1 MVAIEDAL
9 YQVARMNKV
18 VDETAVMSVREDF
31 PVLASM
37 VRGKPLVYF
46 DNAATTQKP
55 KLVIDRLSRFYAHEN
70 ANIHRG
76 LHFLSENATR
86 SYEEARQKVAQ
97 FLGAADSSEI
107 VFTRGAT
114 ESINLVAQTFGRK
127 TIGQGDVILVSG
139 MEHHANIV
147 PWQMLAEEKGAEIRV
162 WPVEDD
168 GTLDLAKLPGLLSG
182 PVKLLALTHVSNALG
197 TVNPVEE
204 IVKQA
209 HQCGVKVLVD
219 GAQAVAHFPVNMQSL
234 DADFYVFS
242 GHKLFGPTGIG
253 VLYGQSV
260 LLKDMPP
267 YQGGGDM
274 IERVSFAGTTFA
286 APPARFEAG
295 TPHIA
300 GAIGLGEAIDYLNT
314 VGWQRIEAAEE
325 ALLRPMEDCLR
336 GINGL
341 RLIGQA
347 KDRVGAFSFA
357 VEGVHP
363 HDLATFLDQDGVAV
377 RAGHHCT
384 QPLMERFGLPATTR
398 ASLAFYNTRE
408 EIELF
413 SRAMH
418 RALKLLL

>member
-1 MVAIEDAL
+1 
-9 YQVARMNKV
+9 MNKV